1 VDKQRHLGLWEEGG
15 RYSQISKHVTT
26 EEWLIMGSRMKEI
39 KQSKVVAVI
48 DSPGKA
54 TQGDDNSAPERVHV
68 LVISRRIT

>member
-1 VDKQRHLGLWEEGG
+1 MDKQRHLGLWEEGG

-26 EEWLIMGSRMKEI
+26 EEWLILGSRMKEI

-48 DSPGKA
+48 
-54 TQGDDNSAPERVHV
+54 QGDDNSAPERVHV